1 MKNKKG
7 YTLIE
12 LLAVIIILGI
22 IMIIGTISVSKI
34 IKNTTVSAKEVS
46 RWQVEKAAE
55 ACYVAENNE
64 TNCSDTHYLI
74 NKNYIEPFDDEYKIE
89 FDDNG
94 NAIVSRLKVNPL

>member
-1 MKNKKG
+1 MKNKRG

-22 IMIIGTISVSKI
+22 IMIIGTISVNKI

-55 ACYVAENNE
+55 ACYVTENNE
-64 TNCSDTHYLI
+64 MNCSNTDYLI
-74 NKNYIEPFDDEYKIE
+74 SKKYIEPFDDEYEIK
-89 FDDNG
+89 FNNNG
-94 NAIVSRLKVNPL
+94 NATVSQIKTN

>member
-1 MKNKKG
+1 MKNNNG

-22 IMIIGTISVSKI
+22 ITIVATISVSKI

-46 RWQVEKAAE
+46 RWQVKKAAE
-55 ACYVAENNE
+55 ACYVTENNK
-64 TNCSDTHYLI
+64 TNCSSTEYLI
-74 NKNYIEPFDDEYKIE
+74 RYKYIEAFDDEYKIE

-94 NAIVSRLKVNPL
+94 NALVSQLKVNPL